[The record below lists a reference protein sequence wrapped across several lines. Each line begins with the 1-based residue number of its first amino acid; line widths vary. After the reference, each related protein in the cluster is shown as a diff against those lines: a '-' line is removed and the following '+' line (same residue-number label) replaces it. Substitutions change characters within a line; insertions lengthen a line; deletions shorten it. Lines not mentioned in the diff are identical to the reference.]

1 MYNKILQNGI
11 SIRIKEISNYWLD
24 IRYIAIL
31 QSWTGKERSPNRIDK
46 ITQTISQTWIGIRYK
61 ERHPNN
67 TQRYIVKLNDQT
79 TQRKIAELNKIRQND
94 HKTEYT

>member
-11 SIRIKEISNYWLD
+11 SIRISNYWLD
-24 IRYIAIL
+24 MRYIAIL
-31 QSWTGKERSPNRIDK
+31 QSWIGKERSPNRIDK

-67 TQRYIVKLNDQT
+67 NT
-79 TQRKIAELNKIRQND
+79 TIYCKAKWPDDTTKDRR
-94 HKTEYT
+94 TE